1 MYDSVDFQ
9 QRSSEGRWWALNP
22 RRVSIDIVA
31 DDAAWENAAEAAR
44 RAGTTIGTWVCDK
57 IEQTYIDYATAG
69 QLPVLRPEDSPPL
82 EHKHIRADFAVRS
95 MACEMAQAAGASV
108 SRMIRAIIA
117 DALLQGE
124 SEND

>member
-1 MYDSVDFQ
+1 MYDCVDYQ

-22 RRVSIDIVA
+22 RRVGIDIVA

-44 RAGTTIGTWVCDK
+44 RTGTTVGAWICDK

-69 QLPVLRPEDSPPL
+69 KLPVLRPENSPLL
-82 EHKHIRADFAVRS
+82 EHKRIRADFAVRS
-95 MACEMAQAAGASV
+95 MVVEMSQAAGVSV

-117 DALLQGE
+117 DALT
-124 SEND
+124 SPND

>member
-22 RRVSIDIVA
+22 RRVGIDIVA
-31 DDAAWENAAEAAR
+31 DDVAWENAAEAAR
-44 RAGTTIGTWVCDK
+44 RAGTTVGAWVCDK

-69 QLPVLRPEDSPPL
+69 QLPVLRHEDSPSL
-82 EHKHIRADFAVRS
+82 EHKRIRADFAVRS
-95 MACEMAQAAGASV
+95 MVVEMSQAAGVSV

-117 DALLQGE
+117 DSLAPP
-124 SEND
+124 ND